1 MGVHRGGRGRQTTAS
16 LVAFIVEHVVVVHV
30 HQDGDGLADDQGYP
44 DGRVPVVTPEEFGDE
59 PGQRDL
65 EGMERVRGSSISP
78 TAKRGS
84 TSGACRTTPPPP
96 PNSCPPSQ
104 GTQHGVRALAYLR
117 RHPHERPGPQ
127 HLQGDAQQVLW
138 GHSISS
144 GPGLGAIGAP
154 GRDLGGLG
162 RGAAARQRPPSAGRE
177 H

>member
-1 MGVHRGGRGRQTTAS
+1 MGVHRGGRGRRTTAS

-44 DGRVPVVTPEEFGDE
+44 DGRVPIVTPEEFGDE

-104 GTQHGVRALAYLR
+104 GTQHESGLSLTCAAIPMNAQGRNIFRGTLNKYCGDTASA
-117 RHPHERPGPQ
+117 PAPDWEQ
-127 HLQGDAQQVLW
+127 SELQAGTW
-138 GHSISS
+138 G
-144 GPGLGAIGAP
+144 G
-154 GRDLGGLG
+154 
-162 RGAAARQRPPSAGRE
+162 
-177 H
+177 